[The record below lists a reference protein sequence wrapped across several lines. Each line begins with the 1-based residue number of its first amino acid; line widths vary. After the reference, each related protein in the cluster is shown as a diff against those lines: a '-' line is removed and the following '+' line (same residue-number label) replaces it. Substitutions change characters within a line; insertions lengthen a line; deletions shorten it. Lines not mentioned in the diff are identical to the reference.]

1 MVKNA
6 WEAPNKSWEKLRSR
20 RKRVR
25 SQDASS
31 DTCLAEEKLIE
42 LGESLPVIFD
52 GGSRYFKVG
61 YGGEYSPRFVFP
73 SAIGH
78 YRWQNIKSGMDLRDT
93 FIGNEVIEK
102 WANLLVKYP
111 IEHGIIVNW
120 DDMEKIWHHSFYN
133 VLHVDPE
140 KHPLLVTEHLFTPKA
155 NKEKLIEVMFESFRV
170 PALYVA
176 IQDILS
182 LFSSGR
188 TSGLIVNSGDQ
199 MTYGV
204 PIEGGDIL
212 PDSIMTME
220 VAGHDLSM
228 ALMKSLVNKGYSLC
242 TMVELNLVRAIKEK
256 LCYVALDFFDEMFSE
271 DATAETFTLPDGRII
286 SVKEER
292 YRVPEAF
299 FQPSLLSMSTR
310 DRQADFTCPGLHK
323 SIHELIMNCDP
334 VLRKIFKMN
343 TILCGGSMAFPGMER
358 RMVKELQAQE
368 HQLTNIKVIVPSEC
382 WFSSW
387 CGGSILTGLNSFQHM
402 WIYDYEYQDI
412 GATIIHRRC
421 F

>member
-1 MVKNA
+1 MEESSVA
-6 WEAPNKSWEKLRSR
+6 FLRESEENSDEEITEIVGLR
-20 RKRVR
+20 RPTLSEVSYKT
-25 SQDASS
+25 SS
-31 DTCLAEEKLIE
+31 ESSTEEKLIE

-78 YRWQNIKSGMDLRDT
+78 YRWQ
-93 FIGNEVIEK
+93 
-102 WANLLVKYP
+102 
-111 IEHGIIVNW
+111 
-120 DDMEKIWHHSFYN
+120 IWHHSFYN